1 MYVEVQPRAAERPP
15 LTIGTAMDTVSTIEA
30 VRSQVRRWRA
40 AGLRIGFVPTM
51 GNLHAGHM
59 SLLSAARFRA
69 DRVIVS
75 IFVNPLQFGANED
88 FASYPRTP
96 LEDQRLLVEAHCD
109 LLFTPTVEQV
119 YPEGGTQRT
128 LVTVRGWNE
137 ILCGE
142 FRPGHFDGVATVVA
156 KLFNMVAPDV
166 AVFGE
171 KDYQQFLIVRRMA
184 QELALPV
191 EVIGAPTVRAPD
203 GLALSSRN
211 RYLTA
216 EQRPVAARIYQAL
229 SEAARRLAVGE
240 SDYGTLESQGRA
252 ALERAGMKPDYFAI
266 RNAADLSFPDARST
280 DLVVL
285 TAARLGR
292 SRLIDN
298 LRVRRPL

>member
-1 MYVEVQPRAAERPP
+1 MYVEVQPSATERPP
-15 LTIGTAMDTVSTIEA
+15 ITIGTTMDTVTTIDA
-30 VRSQVRRWRA
+30 VRAQVRRWRA

-96 LEDQRLLVEAHCD
+96 LDDQRLLVEAHCD
-109 LLFTPTVEQV
+109 LLFMPTVEQV
-119 YPEGGTQRT
+119 YPDGGTQRT
-128 LVTVRGWNE
+128 LVTVRGWSD

-156 KLFNMVAPDV
+156 KLFNMIAPDI

-191 EVIGAPTVRAPD
+191 DVIGAPTVRAPD

-229 SEAARRLAVGE
+229 STAARRLAVGE
-240 SDYGTLESQGRA
+240 SDYAALESQGRA
-252 ALERAGMKPDYFAI
+252 SLERAGMKPDYFAI
-266 RNAADLSFPDARST
+266 RNAADLSPPEAAST

-298 LRVRRPL
+298 IKVRRPL